1 MNDNLIERYVHEVGV
16 HLPKRNRADVQ
27 LELRSSLQDALAARG
42 LDANK
47 AEDAAGVAALLREF
61 GHPEEF
67 AARYAGEQHLI
78 GPAAFPAFKLSYS
91 IAAIVISAIFAL
103 GLVIQLSREGFDAVA
118 LAGFL
123 GNYAETMLLNF
134 GIVAFVFYLLEG
146 FKVIKPAK
154 PDTNWDPGK
163 LPAVKDPDRINRTEL
178 LVGMFF
184 TLVALL
190 VFNFAPEWIGVI
202 GWHDGGFGV
211 VPVLTDAFLAYVPW
225 LSGLWLGE
233 LAIKALL
240 YRRGRWTRGLRLA
253 EFGLS
258 LASVA
263 VLYIIVQN
271 VAIVQIGIIDA
282 IVKLAVGIAL
292 VVAVIEAAGQL
303 YRLLTRYRQ
312 PSNSLLMERK

>member
-47 AEDAAGVAALLREF
+47 AEDAAGVAALLGEF

-78 GPAAFPAFKLSYS
+78 GPALYPAFKLSYS
-91 IAAIVISAIFAL
+91 IAAIVITAIFAL
-103 GLVIQLSREGFDAVA
+103 GLVIQLSRDDFDAVA

-163 LPAVKDPDRINRTEL
+163 LPAVKDPDRINKTEV
-178 LVGMFF
+178 LVGMVF
-184 TLVALL
+184 TAAALF
-190 VFNFAPEWIGVI
+190 VFNVAPEWIGIV
-202 GWHDGGFGV
+202 GWHDDGFGV
-211 VPVLTDAFLAYVPW
+211 VPVLADSFLAYVPW
-225 LSGLWLGE
+225 LSALWVAEIGL
-233 LAIKALL
+233 KSLL
-240 YRRGRWTRGLRLA
+240 YRAGRWTRGLRVA

-258 LASVA
+258 LASLF
-263 VLYIIVQN
+263 VLYTIVQN
-271 VAIVQIGIIDA
+271 AVIAKVSIIDA
-282 IVKLAVGIAL
+282 VVKFAVWI
-292 VVAVIEAAGQL
+292 AVIVTVVETAGQL
-303 YRLLTRYRQ
+303 YRLLTGGRK
-312 PSNSLLMERK
+312 PDSLPVVEGK

>member
-1 MNDNLIERYVHEVGV
+1 
-16 HLPKRNRADVQ
+16 
-27 LELRSSLQDALAARG
+27 
-42 LDANK
+42 
-47 AEDAAGVAALLREF
+47 
-61 GHPEEF
+61 
-67 AARYAGEQHLI
+67 
-78 GPAAFPAFKLSYS
+78 
-91 IAAIVISAIFAL
+91 
-103 GLVIQLSREGFDAVA
+103 
-118 LAGFL
+118 
-123 GNYAETMLLNF
+123 
-134 GIVAFVFYLLEG
+134 
-146 FKVIKPAK
+146 
-154 PDTNWDPGK
+154 
-163 LPAVKDPDRINRTEL
+163 VKDPDRINRTEL

-184 TLVALL
+184 TLAALL

-312 PSNSLLMERK
+312 PSDALLRELR